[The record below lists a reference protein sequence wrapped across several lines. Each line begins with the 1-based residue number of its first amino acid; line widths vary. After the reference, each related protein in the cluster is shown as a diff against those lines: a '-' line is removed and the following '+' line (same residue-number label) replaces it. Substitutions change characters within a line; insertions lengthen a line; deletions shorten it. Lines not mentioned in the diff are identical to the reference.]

1 MREYQKIET
10 LYKFNNVTKRFT
22 REFYNPIV
30 EYLKDCAWIVSEKID
45 GTNIRVHWDGHRVEW
60 SGRTDASQLPKE
72 VEALLQETFGESE
85 IIFEQNFGE
94 KEVFLF
100 MECYGGKIQGGLY
113 GGKERLI
120 GFDVMIGT
128 TYLDKMIIK
137 DIFDKFGV
145 ETVRFS
151 KVDNL
156 QEAIDFVRLNKAPS
170 EHCDTRMN
178 EIEGLVCVPAMRLYD
193 HQGKRIIVKIKKK
206 DLEKLEDIDWNLN

>member
-1 MREYQKIET
+1 MKEYQKIET
-10 LYKFNNVTKRFT
+10 LYRFDNVSKKYTH
-22 REFYNPIV
+22 EFYNPIIN
-30 EYLKDCAWIVSEKID
+30 YLKDCSWIVSEKID

-72 VEALLQETFGESE
+72 VESLLQETFGESE

-120 GFDVMIGT
+120 GFDVMIGD

-145 ETVRFS
+145 ETVEFR
-151 KVDNL
+151 VVPNL
-156 QEAIDFVRLNKAPS
+156 QVAIDYVMNYAEPS
-170 EHCDTRMN
+170 EHCDDKYN
-178 EIEGLVCVPAMRLYD
+178 EIEGLVCVPAVRLYD

-206 DLEKLEDIDWNLN
+206 DLRKLA

>member
-1 MREYQKIET
+1 MKEYQKIET
-10 LYKFNNVTKRFT
+10 LYKFDSVTKKFK
-22 REFYNPIV
+22 REFYNPIID
-30 EYLKDCAWIVSEKID
+30 YLKDCPWIISEKID

-72 VEALLQETFGESE
+72 VESLLQEKFGESE

-120 GFDVMIGT
+120 GFDVIIGD

-137 DIFDKFGV
+137 NIFDKFNIQTV
-145 ETVRFS
+145 EFKIVS
-151 KVDNL
+151 NL
-156 QEAIDFVRLNKAPS
+156 NEAIEYVKNHVDDSIYCTDRKNQ
-170 EHCDTRMN
+170 
-178 EIEGLVCVPAMRLYD
+178 IEGLVCVPAVRLYD

-206 DLEKLEDIDWNLN
+206 DLAKLEVELNE

>member
-1 MREYQKIET
+1 MKEYQKIET
-10 LYKFNNVTKRFT
+10 LYKFDSVSKKYTH
-22 REFYNPIV
+22 EFYNPIIN
-30 EYLKDCAWIVSEKID
+30 YLKDCPWIVSEKID

-72 VEALLQETFGESE
+72 VESLLQETFGESE

-94 KEVFLF
+94 KEVYLF

-120 GFDVMIGT
+120 GFDVMIGD
-128 TYLDKMIIK
+128 TYLDKMVIK

-145 ETVRFS
+145 ETVEFR
-151 KVDNL
+151 VVPNL
-156 QEAIDFVRLNKAPS
+156 QVAIDYVMNYAEPS
-170 EHCDTRMN
+170 EHCDDKKN
-178 EIEGLVCVPAMRLYD
+178 EIEGLVCVPAVRLYD

-206 DLEKLEDIDWNLN
+206 DLRKLA